1 MFFQVVGMWRCKRWM
16 YPNVCSIPVL
26 GDSAGTG
33 DSDGTRLRTSGERLC
48 LQAQVRRQ
56 HTREPC
62 VLTTC
67 ATRLTATHV
76 ICDLW
81 YSTRTERLSHS
92 ILWQHIS
99 LLPTF
104 NSSRKQ
110 QTFVWIVEKQFK
122 VEFKNS
128 WYSFD

>member
-1 MFFQVVGMWRCKRWM
+1 MWRCKRWM
-16 YPNVCSIPVL
+16 YPNVCSLPVL
-26 GDSAGTG
+26 GDSAGTS
-33 DSDGTRLRTSGERLC
+33 DSDRTRLRTSGERLC
-48 LQAQVRRQ
+48 LQAQVRWQ
-56 HTREPC
+56 YTREPR

-92 ILWQHIS
+92 TLWQHIS
-99 LLPTF
+99 CQTF
-104 NSSRKQ
+104 NSSRKK

-122 VEFKNS
+122 VEFKTADIP
-128 WYSFD
+128 WIKFGTF